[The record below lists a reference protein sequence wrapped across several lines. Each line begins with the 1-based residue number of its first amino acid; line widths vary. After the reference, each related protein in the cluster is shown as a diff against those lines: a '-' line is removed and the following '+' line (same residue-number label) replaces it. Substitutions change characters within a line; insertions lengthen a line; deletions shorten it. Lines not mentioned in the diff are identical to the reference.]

1 MKKCF
6 GCLILSGIGLLMPLT
21 GAESYSELMDRAE
34 RLTAQRYDRNSR
46 AFKIKSAELDEI
58 LDSEEDKAVK
68 IKRLHEYIRTL
79 TPRQENTPG
88 QNASPAETKPGPP
101 EKTAKAEPDEQA
113 YRQGMRYWE
122 GHGVPRSSSR
132 ARRFFLTAART
143 GHRPARFMLALA
155 DLNGKAVIPD
165 PKKAFAE
172 FRQLYDE
179 GFLPAGIPLGI
190 LCCEGRGTARNYAAA
205 AEYLKKALP
214 VKNQVPARFEPE
226 AALGKIYYE
235 GGYGLKAD
243 PAAAL
248 KYLKLAPDDPDSL
261 YRLGRLYLDGRGT
274 AADPGAAAGYF
285 RRAAEHGHSAASY
298 EIGRLHHLGSGV
310 GKDDVLALKFL
321 QSAAEHKSGD
331 PAAPLLAAEI
341 CADAKSPAAN
351 PRLAL
356 HYYRNAARKGSMEA
370 RYRCGKMILE
380 GQGTEKDTAG
390 ALEYL
395 KAAAGEG
402 HAEAAF
408 LCGRIEQ
415 EAKHLSESL
424 SWYRQAADK
433 GHLQAI
439 RTFADMAIN
448 GLGMPS
454 SPELGIQYLKK
465 LADRKDVDALEQ
477 LGGLYE
483 TGIGKVKADVKEAIR
498 YYTAAADLGSPK
510 AQTRLAQLYYAL
522 GQREKA
528 RHYAAAAAKKQQPEA
543 ILLLNRIQNGAQKKN
558 EDRNE
563 ALQYLKNLADRGD
576 RNAMRQLGTLLFGNG
591 DFTGAEKYL
600 SALENENDPEILFL
614 LGEALCRRTDGKN
627 DFGRAYR
634 LFSRAGE
641 AGHVKSLI
649 SLGRMYH
656 RGEGVRQ
663 DFRRALLCYRQAAN
677 KKDPEGM
684 FLTGNMFYNGDGVSP
699 DYQEAYRWFRQAADL
714 GHTLAMQ
721 YLSIMFKEGI
731 GVPKNNIEAVKWR
744 RKAAERP
751 K

>member
-1 MKKCF
+1 MKKY
-6 GCLILSGIGLLMPLT
+6 GWCLILSGIGLLMPLT

-46 AFKIKSAELDEI
+46 AFKIKSAELDDI
-58 LDSEEDKAVK
+58 LDSEEDKEVK
-68 IKRLHEYIRTL
+68 IKRLNEYIRSL
-79 TPRQENTPG
+79 SPRTD
-88 QNASPAETKPGPP
+88 ASPAGADAVPAGKPEEAGS
-101 EKTAKAEPDEQA
+101 DEQA
-113 YRQGMRYWE
+113 YLQGMRYWE
-122 GHGVPRSSSR
+122 GRGVPRSVSR
-132 ARRFFLTAART
+132 ARRFFLMAAKT

-155 DLNGKAVIPD
+155 DLNGKAVVPD
-165 PKKAFAE
+165 PQKAFAE

-190 LCCEGRGTARNYAAA
+190 LCCEGNGTARNYAAA
-205 AEYLKKALP
+205 AEYLTKALP

-226 AALGKIYYE
+226 AALGRIYYE

-243 PAAAL
+243 PAAAV
-248 KYLKLAPDDPDSL
+248 KYLKLAPNDPDSL
-261 YRLGRLYLDGRGT
+261 YRLGKLYLDGRGT
-274 AADPGAAAGYF
+274 GKDPAAAARCF
-285 RRAAEHGHSAASY
+285 RCAAEHGHPAASF
-298 EIGRLHHLGSGV
+298 EIARLLHLGTGV
-310 GKDDVLALKFL
+310 KKDDALALKYL
-321 QSAAEHKSGD
+321 QPAVERESGD
-331 PAAPLLAAEI
+331 APPFLLAAEI
-341 CADAKSPAAN
+341 CADAKSPAAD
-351 PRLAL
+351 PGLAL
-356 HYYRNAARKGSMEA
+356 HYYRAVARKGSMEA

-380 GQGTEKDTAG
+380 GRGTEKDPAA

-395 KAAAGEG
+395 KAAAGQG
-402 HAEAAF
+402 HADAAF
-408 LCGRIEQ
+408 LCGQIER
-415 EAKHLSESL
+415 EAKHLPESL
-424 SWYRQAADK
+424 SWFRQAADW

-439 RTFADMAIN
+439 RTFADMALN
-448 GLGMPS
+448 GIGMPP

-465 LADRKDVDALEQ
+465 LAERKDIDALEQ

-483 TGIGKVKADVKEAIR
+483 TGIGKVKADVREAIR
-498 YYTAAADLGSPK
+498 YYTPAADLGSPK

-522 GQREKA
+522 GQRKNA
-528 RHYAAAAAKKQQPEA
+528 LHYAAAAAKQNHPEA
-543 ILLLNRIQNGAQKKN
+543 IMLLNRIRNDAQKKD

-563 ALQYLKNLADRGD
+563 ALQYLKSLAERGD
-576 RNAMRQLGTLLFGNG
+576 RNAIRQLGTLLFANG
-591 DFTGAEKYL
+591 DFAGAEKYL
-600 SALENENDPEILFL
+600 STLENENDPEILFL
-614 LGEALCRRTDGKN
+614 LGESLCRRADGKQ

-634 LFSRAGE
+634 LFSRASE

-649 SLGRMYH
+649 ALGRMYH

-684 FLTGNMFYNGDGVSP
+684 FLTGNMYYNGDGVSP

-731 GVPKNNIEAVKWR
+731 GVPKNNIEAAKWR
-744 RKAAERP
+744 RKASERP